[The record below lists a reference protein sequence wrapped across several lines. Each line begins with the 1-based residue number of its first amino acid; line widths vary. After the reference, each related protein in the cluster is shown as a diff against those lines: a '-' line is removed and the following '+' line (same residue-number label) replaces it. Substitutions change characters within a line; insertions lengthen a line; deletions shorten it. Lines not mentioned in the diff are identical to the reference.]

1 MNGEAH
7 QDVNFLAEMERQLQ
21 QDIRQRG
28 AQDDQVIEGQDLHI
42 EGYQDQM
49 QDQEGQ
55 PGDDGGEE
63 GRSGSDDDTDRDSD
77 DNNYE
82 VCFVVQDVEF
92 FTFKEGFITQS

>member
-7 QDVNFLAEMERQLQ
+7 QDVDFLAEMERQLQ

-28 AQDDQVIEGQDLHI
+28 AQDDQGIDRQDVHV
-42 EGYQDQM
+42 EGYQDQT

-55 PGDDGGEE
+55 PGDAGGEE
-63 GRSGSDDDTDRDSD
+63 GRAGSDNDTDRDSD